1 MKHRSLIITVSA
13 ILLLSMSGYG
23 AAAQNRISDKDSA
36 RILRKQRREEKLYGG
51 DPIRSAVKLNAAVV
65 LGIVNPAVE
74 FRVHKNITVGLEAL
88 GVFYP
93 KGFAKIEGPV
103 VMALTFL
110 EGRYYPVHSF
120 RGFFAGA
127 DIGFGVWD
135 LSKGVHP
142 QYWGDYADD
151 YQVGTNF
158 MAGIALGYAFTLA
171 KNWGIELSMGYGCQV
186 GYYEGHYKSDGSMYI
201 GWNGS
206 TEWLPY
212 KAAVNIIY
220 KW

>member
-1 MKHRSLIITVSA
+1 MKLKSLIITPLI
-13 ILLLSMSGYG
+13 ILYLSMSGHE
-23 AAAQNRISDKDSA
+23 AIAQKKFSDKDSA
-36 RILRKQRREEKLYGG
+36 RILKKELKEEKLYGG
-51 DPIRSAVKLNAAVV
+51 NPIKLAVKLNAAVV
-65 LGIVNPAVE
+65 LGIVNPSVE
-74 FRVHKNITVGLEAL
+74 FRIHKNITVGLEAL

-93 KGFAKIEGPV
+93 KGFAKIEGPI

-120 RGFFAGA
+120 RGFFTGA
-127 DIGFGVWD
+127 NMGFGVWD
-135 LSKGVHP
+135 LSKGIHP
-142 QYWGDYADD
+142 QYWGSYSNA

-158 MAGIALGYAFTLA
+158 MAGITLGYAFTLA

-212 KAAVNIIY
+212 KAAVNIVY